1 MESRGGWWRGVESGE
16 IWRRGMVEGCGGGVW
31 CVVGGGDG
39 GGVWC
44 VVGGGDGVKLTNRP
58 ELYHE

>member
-1 MESRGGWWRGVESGE
+1 MEGY
-16 IWRRGMVEGCGGGVW
+16 GGGVW

>member
-1 MESRGGWWRGVESGE
+1 MESGE
-16 IWRRGMVEGCGGGVW
+16 GNGGEVWRREMVEGY
-31 CVVGGGDG
+31 G

>member
-1 MESRGGWWRGVESGE
+1 MVEGYGGGKWWRGME
-16 IWRRGMVEGCGGGVW
+16 EGCGGGVW

-44 VVGGGDGVKLTNRP
+44 VVGGGVWRRGVVCGRWRRWG
-58 ELYHE
+58 